1 MNVLVTGA
9 SGFIGS
15 HLVDHLL
22 ARGDTVIS
30 LHRRIEKTISL
41 SSSNRLN
48 IRGDVLDAVLLDRI
62 VRDHS
67 PQEIYHLAAQS
78 YPNVSWQDPWRTH
91 QVNVQGTIHVLEA
104 ARYATHKPAVVI
116 ASSSA
121 IYAQRNDD
129 APIRETDACLPA
141 SPYGVSKL
149 AADQF
154 ARLYYQRY
162 DLRVSCVRPFFLIGP
177 RKTGDVTSDWAQTIV
192 AVERGQA
199 AELTVGNLDAVRDFI
214 HVADGVTALTT
225 LAAYGQPG
233 EAYNLASGR
242 GWKLDHLLQALTRLV
257 SKQVVVRVDPQ
268 KFRPLDERVKVG
280 SPEKLRSLGWCEQ
293 RTVEQALQETLDYWR
308 TQS

>member
-30 LHRRIEKTISL
+30 LHRWIEKTISL

-78 YPNVSWQDPWRTH
+78 YPNVSWQDSWRTH

-129 APIRETDACLPA
+129 APIRETDACLSA

-154 ARLYYQRY
+154 ARLYYQR
-162 DLRVSCVRPFFLIGP
+162 
-177 RKTGDVTSDWAQTIV
+177 
-192 AVERGQA
+192 
-199 AELTVGNLDAVRDFI
+199 
-214 HVADGVTALTT
+214 
-225 LAAYGQPG
+225 
-233 EAYNLASGR
+233 
-242 GWKLDHLLQALTRLV
+242 
-257 SKQVVVRVDPQ
+257 
-268 KFRPLDERVKVG
+268 
-280 SPEKLRSLGWCEQ
+280 
-293 RTVEQALQETLDYWR
+293 
-308 TQS
+308 